1 MQCIKDALTFNFCM
15 EKEEK
20 MDKITCLFLHGTFSS
35 DSIFSTQC
43 SKIIKQQGNLNKK
56 RLSLVAL

>member
-1 MQCIKDALTFNFCM
+1 MQCIKDAPTFNFCM

-20 MDKITCLFLHGTFSS
+20 IIKIACLFLHGTFSS
-35 DSIFSTQC
+35 GPIFSTQC